1 MATNLDVYVNT
12 GTADVPL
19 GDSSAEFVEID
30 VANDRL
36 IFTAGSTEV
45 ADGEV
50 SPSDTQLN
58 SAGELLITPRVEQTI
73 DTYLLDDVG
82 SNILREIH
90 NMGEGNKRYVVA
102 CDFDG
107 ETASEPVLEVWDD
120 SDMDSIDNVSL
131 GSGVASNSWF
141 RGITTT
147 DALPGAAW
155 TGSRLAGSADGYFLF
170 LNNQSGALSGAD
182 TLYFQMKI
190 VIPSTQLDAGTAQN
204 ILVIK
209 YSTI

>member
-1 MATNLDVYVNT
+1 MATSLDVYVNT
-12 GTADVPL
+12 GTDDVAL
-19 GDSSAEFVEID
+19 GDSSAEFTEID
-30 VANDRL
+30 VSNDRL
-36 IFTAGSTEV
+36 IFTAGSDSV

-58 SAGELLITPRVEQTI
+58 GAGVLLNGTEQTI

-82 SNILREIH
+82 SNLLREIH
-90 NMGEGNKRYVVA
+90 NMGAGNKRYVVA
-102 CDFDG
+102 CDFDSS
-107 ETASEPVLEVWDD
+107 TASEPVLEVWDN

-131 GSGVASNSWF
+131 GEGVASNSWF

-155 TGSRLAGSADGYFLF
+155 TGSRLAGSADGYFLW
-170 LNNQSGALSGAD
+170 LNNQNGALSGAD

-190 VIPSTQLDAGTAQN
+190 VIPATQQDAGAEQP
-204 ILVIK
+204 IIAIK
-209 YSTI
+209 FSTT